1 MTKFIECIIM
11 FIEQTKK
18 RKICSEIEYRKEVFI
33 MSKEEK
39 EILNNFKKIL
49 PKLSRE
55 QKSYLKGYGEA
66 MVAIKE
72 EQTYKE
78 KAATG

>member
-1 MTKFIECIIM
+1 
-11 FIEQTKK
+11 
-18 RKICSEIEYRKEVFI
+18 

-39 EILNNFKKIL
+39 EILNNFKRIL

-72 EQTYKE
+72 EQTCKE
-78 KAATG
+78 KTATG

>member
-1 MTKFIECIIM
+1 
-11 FIEQTKK
+11 
-18 RKICSEIEYRKEVFI
+18 

-39 EILNNFKKIL
+39 EILNNFKRIL

-78 KAATG
+78 KTATG